1 MGVGYWRGVM
11 RDGAHVP
18 LDRTLGDL
26 TAELTTM
33 LGSPDPEVRD
43 GLALHVL
50 TVWIG
55 RGVYD
60 DLLAGL
66 GDGMVAGLRV
76 GIGEVGTSTVFRR
89 AWSARVIAHVL
100 RRDGDEHLL
109 PAEDVMRWGDR
120 LSTWLLREED
130 TRGWIPEQ
138 GTARALAHGADAL
151 GALAASRH
159 LGPLEL
165 VVLLDVIADCV
176 LRPTPLTQ
184 REPDHLAAAVVQVM
198 RRESVSFD
206 VLEPWISRIAN
217 AANPDSAP
225 LGVDP
230 YDHTHNPQT
239 FLRSLHLALLL
250 GPHRPTNRVD
260 LILVIA
266 DALRSSNGQHLPT
279 AVTGE

>member
-1 MGVGYWRGVM
+1 MGVGYWRGVV
-11 RDGAHVP
+11 RDGVHVP
-18 LDRTLGDL
+18 DDRTLGDL

-43 GLALHVL
+43 GLALQVL
-50 TVWIG
+50 MVWIG

-76 GIGEVGTSTVFRR
+76 GLGETGTPTVFRR

-100 RRDGDEHLL
+100 RRDEDEHLL

-120 LSTWLLREED
+120 LSTWLLREQD
-130 TRGWIPEQ
+130 TRGWIPQQ

-151 GALAASRH
+151 GVLAGSRH

-165 VVLLDVIADCV
+165 IVLLDVMAELI
-176 LRPTPLTQ
+176 LGSTPLTEG
-184 REPDHLAAAVVQVM
+184 EPDHLAAATVQVL
-198 RRESVSFD
+198 RRERVPFD
-206 VLEPWISRIAN
+206 VVEPWISRIAV
-217 AANPDSAP
+217 AADPGAAPPD
-225 LGVDP
+225 VDP
-230 YDHTHNPQT
+230 LAHARSAQA

-250 GPHRPTNRVD
+250 GPHRPSNRAD
-260 LILVIA
+260 LLLAIA
-266 DALRSSNGQHLPT
+266 DGLRDSNGQHLPT
-279 AVTGE
+279 LVTDK